1 MVADIIEKYHMV
13 MNVPNIEELLSKNI
27 IYIYNE
33 IFRNNSF
40 YRQYVDY

>member
-1 MVADIIEKYHMV
+1 MV

-33 IFRNNSF
+33 IFRNNFFIDNMLIIDCF
-40 YRQYVDY
+40 YNDIR